1 MNKTL
6 YRKVA
11 MMMTQ
16 TKLWMLLICISML
29 VLAGCNAGSEQKETS
44 DYEGTKKMVADIL
57 KTDEG
62 KKAITEVLSGDDMQ
76 QTYVVESSTMKEA
89 VTEALSSDKGKE
101 FWEKLFKDP
110 KFVESYAL
118 AMQDQQKEVL
128 KNLMSDPEYQKK
140 LIEILSNPDMEKQ
153 LLTVVTG
160 QEFRSHLEKVMEETF
175 SSPIF
180 QAKLADLILQAAQE
194 MKPPQEGGGGGSSSD
209 ESGSGSEGG
218 GSGEE
223 KGGEQSGGGGS

>member
-1 MNKTL
+1 
-6 YRKVA
+6 
-11 MMMTQ
+11 
-16 TKLWMLLICISML
+16 MLML
-29 VLAGCNAGSEQKETS
+29 TGCNAGGGEKKETG
-44 DYEGTKKMVADIL
+44 DYESTKKMVADIL

-62 KKAITEVLSGDDMQ
+62 KKAITEVLSSDDMQ
-76 QTYVVESSTMKEA
+76 QTYVVESPAMKEA

-101 FWEKLFKDP
+101 FWEKMFKDP
-110 KFVESYAL
+110 KFVEAYAL
-118 AMQDQQKEVL
+118 AMQEQQKDVL
-128 KNLMSDPEYQKK
+128 KNLMSDSEYQKK

-194 MKPPQEGGGGGSSSD
+194 MKPPQE
-209 ESGSGSEGG
+209 SGGSEGG
-218 GSGEE
+218 GSS
-223 KGGEQSGGGGS
+223 GGESGGGESGGGSEEGEGEQGGGGGG

>member
-1 MNKTL
+1 
-6 YRKVA
+6 
-11 MMMTQ
+11 
-16 TKLWMLLICISML
+16 MLML
-29 VLAGCNAGSEQKETS
+29 TGCNAGSGENKETG
-44 DYEGTKKMVADIL
+44 DYESTKKMVADIL

-62 KKAITEVLSGDDMQ
+62 KKAITEVLSSDDMQ
-76 QTYVVESSTMKEA
+76 QTYVVESPAMKEA

-101 FWEKLFKDP
+101 FWEKMFKDP
-110 KFVESYAL
+110 KFVEAYAL
-118 AMQDQQKEVL
+118 AMQEQQKDVL
-128 KNLMSDPEYQKK
+128 KNLMSDSEYQKK

-194 MKPPQEGGGGGSSSD
+194 MKPPQESGGGEGGGSSGGESGGGESGGGSEEEGEQGGGGG
-209 ESGSGSEGG
+209 G
-218 GSGEE
+218 
-223 KGGEQSGGGGS
+223 